1 MSQHVIVGAGPVG
14 SATAVLLAQ
23 RGEAVTL
30 VSRSGRGPA
39 LAGVTRV
46 AADATD
52 AERLTEL
59 TSGAAALYNCANPN
73 YTRWLTD
80 WPPIANALLTAA
92 ERTGAVLAV
101 AAPLYGYG
109 PVSAPMTAHTP
120 LAATHPKLRMR
131 ADMYREAVR
140 RQEAGRI
147 RTTEVRASD
156 YIEANGVLSF
166 LGAPLL
172 AGRRA
177 YSPAPLHVPHT
188 WTSIA
193 DVAHTLVTAAGDE
206 RAYGRA
212 WMVPSAEPMTG
223 AQLARRFTEV
233 NGAPEPKLTK
243 IPYPVLW
250 TTGLFQPFIKELRTT
265 YYQFAH
271 PFVVDASET
280 EQVFGLRARPLEDSL
295 REAADV
301 VRSGA
306 PAAR

>member
-1 MSQHVIVGAGPVG
+1 MSQHVVVGAGPVG
-14 SATAVLLAQ
+14 SATAALLAQ

>member
-14 SATAVLLAQ
+14 SATAALLAQ

>member
-14 SATAVLLAQ
+14 SATAALLAQ

-280 EQVFGLRARPLEDSL
+280 EQVFGLRAQPLEDSL